1 MLNNIFPVHTKTQ
14 NHHLKYPNVRLH
26 ETSNSVKKQK
36 KNKKSDQKATYFD
49 EQHHVDN

>member
-14 NHHLKYPNVRLH
+14 NHHHLKYPNVRLH
-26 ETSNSVKKQK
+26 KTSYRVPKKK
-36 KNKKSDQKATYFD
+36 KKSDQKATCFD